1 MPYSKQTFIDGQ
13 VLTAAHLNHIEEGLK
28 NLDSTVASGNIPVDS
43 TLSIPNRAADS
54 KTTGDAIA
62 AIPRVEIN
70 DAEPLDLQVK
80 LWVDTNE
87 NSESYML
94 PEIADDRVSEI
105 DTWSSDKIAKEIQAS
120 CSSILNLVYPVGSI
134 YISVNSASPDTLFG
148 GTWERIKDT
157 FLLSAGDT
165 YAAGTTGGEAEHTLT
180 EPELPALWG
189 NIWFQ
194 SNGATRGIVATT
206 TQGITT
212 PVGNKCSGAYPNSTV
227 SGDGYNAVKLEFG
240 GDQPHNNLP
249 PYLTVYMWKRIA

>member
-28 NLDSTVASGNIPVDS
+28 NLDSVVASGNIPVDI
-43 TLSIPNRAADS
+43 TLSIPNKAADS

-94 PEIADDRVSEI
+94 PEIADDRVSEV

-120 CSSILNLVYPVGSI
+120 YSSILNLVYPVGSI
-134 YISVNSASPDTLFG
+134 YISTNLVSPGTLFG
-148 GTWERIKDT
+148 GTWIQIKDT

-180 EPELPALWG
+180 VDEMPSHNHNFKATANAIASG
-189 NIWFQ
+189 
-194 SNGATRGIVATT
+194 SNYSRMASDGKETGSVIVA
-206 TQGITT
+206 
-212 PVGNKCSGAYPNSTV
+212 A
-227 SGDGYNAVKLEFG
+227 G
-240 GDQPHNNLP
+240 GDQPHNNMP
-249 PYLTVYMWKRIA
+249 PYLTVYMWKRVA

>member
-28 NLDSTVASGNIPVDS
+28 NLDSAVASGNIPVDT
-43 TLSIPNRAADS
+43 TLSIPNKAADS

-120 CSSILNLVYPVGSI
+120 CSNILNLVYPVGSI
-134 YISVNSASPDTLFG
+134 YISVNLASPDTLFG
-148 GTWERIKDT
+148 GTWERIKDK
-157 FLLSAGDT
+157 FLLSAGST
-165 YAAGTTGGEAEHTLT
+165 YTAGSTGGEAEHTLT
-180 EPELPALWG
+180 IDEMPRHDHKVIYGEYDVTH
-189 NIWFQ
+189 NIGA
-194 SNGATRGIVATT
+194 NGTYWNNVGIVA
-206 TQGITT
+206 
-212 PVGNKCSGAYPNSTV
+212 NSTT
-227 SGDGYNAVKLEFG
+227 GYVTADYKG
-240 GDQPHNNLP
+240 GDQPHNNMP